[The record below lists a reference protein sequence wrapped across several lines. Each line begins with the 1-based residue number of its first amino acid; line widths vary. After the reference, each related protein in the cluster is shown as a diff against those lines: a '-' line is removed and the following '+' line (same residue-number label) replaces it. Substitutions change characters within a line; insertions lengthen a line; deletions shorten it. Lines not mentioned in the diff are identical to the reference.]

1 MLAITRP
8 HRPHPTKPKAHSF
21 NSLKMAI
28 EKTTTQTFRVSG
40 CELDFSF
47 NRLKVSDPANG
58 EVISIEGMD
67 WRKLQDA
74 LGDYYSSNASGSVG
88 VEWFRNSVR
97 FWDVDDLKALGAA
110 VQGAIAEKEVT
121 TKAEQ

>member
-1 MLAITRP
+1 MSID
-8 HRPHPTKPKAHSF
+8 
-21 NSLKMAI
+21 
-28 EKTTTQTFRVSG
+28 KTTTQTFRVSG

-74 LGDYYSSNASGSVG
+74 LGGYYSSHASGSVG

-121 TKAEQ
+121 AKAEQ

>member
-1 MLAITRP
+1 
-8 HRPHPTKPKAHSF
+8 
-21 NSLKMAI
+21 MAI
-28 EKTTTQTFRVSG
+28 DKTTTQTFCVSG
-40 CELDFSF
+40 CDLDFSF

-58 EVISIEGMD
+58 EVIRSKAWTGESFRTPWGS
-67 WRKLQDA
+67 
-74 LGDYYSSNASGSVG
+74 YYSSHASGSVG

-121 TKAEQ
+121 AKAEQ

>member
-1 MLAITRP
+1 
-8 HRPHPTKPKAHSF
+8 
-21 NSLKMAI
+21 MAI

-47 NRLKVSDPANG
+47 NRLKVSDPVNG
-58 EVISIEGMD
+58 EVISVEGMD

-74 LGDYYSSNASGSVG
+74 LGDYYSSHASGSVG

-121 TKAEQ
+121 AKAEQ